1 MKTTESTDAATLFEQ
16 GVAELRLEQA
26 ADGCPDIVIGVVSR
40 FGDLR
45 TLSVRTMRCSNGAD
59 RPILLKKSPYE
70 IFNLLA
76 EKSTPQIGL
85 QTARE
90 HRLRGRIPLK
100 TLRERRSATFSTAS
114 AEPGRTTNMES
125 IPGEGR
131 RIQTSHWRG
140 WDTVTR
146 VRSAAHAGYGVQRRP
161 THCDAAGACR
171 LSPVP

>member
-90 HRLRGRIPLK
+90 HRLGVRRPLK
-100 TLRERRSATFSTAS
+100 T
-114 AEPGRTTNMES
+114 M
-125 IPGEGR
+125 
-131 RIQTSHWRG
+131 
-140 WDTVTR
+140 
-146 VRSAAHAGYGVQRRP
+146 
-161 THCDAAGACR
+161 
-171 LSPVP
+171 